1 MTAGFFNPVR
11 GEFTGKNNNGVP
23 IRMVLINIFGPSED
37 GAGALN
43 AFLTPI
49 NPYEFVG
56 SDSNADDRNLR
67 ATFSFNY
74 FRLGEVRFEQ
84 PSCQVQRRIVLVNGS
99 TQELLFSFTPTFSYA
114 SDLTVDEQVNVQAQ
128 TIIDAINSVEL
139 TPEIPDDLSI
149 EISDLQLGEESLTLQ
164 FESAEGLTGFSILA
178 SADLTDDFSM
188 NLTDNS
194 VITETS
200 PGSYQAV
207 IDNSDLPDSLFI
219 CIQL

>member
-1 MTAGFFNPVR
+1 MTAGFFNPIR
-11 GEFTGKNNNGVP
+11 GEFTGQNNNGVP
-23 IRMVLINIFGPSED
+23 IRMVLINIFGTPED
-37 GAGALN
+37 ERGTLN
-43 AFLTPI
+43 AFLNPI
-49 NPYEFVG
+49 NFYEFAG
-56 SDSNADDRNLR
+56 SDSDADDRNLR

-74 FRLGEVRFEQ
+74 FRLGEARFEQ
-84 PSCQVQRRIVLVNGS
+84 PSCLVQRRIVLVNGS

-114 SDLTVDEQVNVQAQ
+114 SSLTVNEQVNVQAQ

>member
-1 MTAGFFNPVR
+1 M
-11 GEFTGKNNNGVP
+11 
-23 IRMVLINIFGPSED
+23 
-37 GAGALN
+37 
-43 AFLTPI
+43 
-49 NPYEFVG
+49 
-56 SDSNADDRNLR
+56 
-67 ATFSFNY
+67 
-74 FRLGEVRFEQ
+74 
-84 PSCQVQRRIVLVNGS
+84 
-99 TQELLFSFTPTFSYA
+99 
-114 SDLTVDEQVNVQAQ
+114 
-128 TIIDAINSVEL
+128 
-139 TPEIPDDLSI
+139 IPDDLSI

-178 SADLTDDFSM
+178 STDLADDFSM

>member
-1 MTAGFFNPVR
+1 M
-11 GEFTGKNNNGVP
+11 
-23 IRMVLINIFGPSED
+23 ILINIFRPSFFNED
-37 GAGALN
+37 DDCVGN
-43 AFLTPI
+43 AFI
-49 NPYEFVG
+49 NSNNSYEFVG
-56 SDSNADDRNLR
+56 SDSDADDRDLR

-74 FRLGEVRFEQ
+74 FRLGEARDEQ

-99 TQELLFSFTPTFSYA
+99 TQELLFSLTPTGNGTSVIGQIN
-114 SDLTVDEQVNVQAQ
+114 DQAQ

-178 SADLTDDFSM
+178 SADLADDFTIDLTDD
-188 NLTDNS
+188 T

-200 PGSYQAV
+200 PGEYQAV
-207 IDNSDLPDSLFI
+207 IESSDLPDALFMRV
-219 CIQL
+219 QF

>member
-99 TQELLFSFTPTFSYA
+99 TQELLFS
-114 SDLTVDEQVNVQAQ
+114 LTTMFDDGPSVIEQVNEQAQ